1 MQSRM
6 PELKL
11 GPRYRVLGP
20 LASGGMGSVL
30 LALRRDGADLTPVAI
45 KQLHAHLEHDP
56 EMVAMF
62 LDEARIASRV
72 AHENVVR
79 VEDVEMIGEHLVLVM
94 EYVEGASLATII
106 SSLRRDGK

>member
-1 MQSRM
+1 M

-11 GPRYRVLGP
+11 GPRYRVLAP

-30 LALRRDGADLTPVAI
+30 LALRRDGGEQLTPVAI

-62 LDEARIASRV
+62 VDEARIASHLS
-72 AHENVVR
+72 HENCVR
-79 VEDVEMIGEHLVLVM
+79 VEDVEMIDDEHFVIVM
-94 EYVEGASLATII
+94 QYIEGGSLATILAA
-106 SSLRRDGK
+106 LRRDGQE